1 MSLDNQSLCQ
11 DPIIRTSRKC
21 HKLNIY
27 DMYEGWFFLPVWK
40 RNNNMSILLEHLF
53 QVYLRRPEDGEVLVD
68 GEGMEEDVER
78 RRTTTFPAKK
88 DAKIQLQEG

>member
-1 MSLDNQSLCQ
+1 
-11 DPIIRTSRKC
+11 
-21 HKLNIY
+21 
-27 DMYEGWFFLPVWK
+27 
-40 RNNNMSILLEHLF
+40 MSILSEHLF

-78 RRTTTFPAKK
+78 TTTFPAKK

>member
-1 MSLDNQSLCQ
+1 
-11 DPIIRTSRKC
+11 
-21 HKLNIY
+21 
-27 DMYEGWFFLPVWK
+27 
-40 RNNNMSILLEHLF
+40 MSILLEHLF

-78 RRTTTFPAKK
+78 RTTTFPAKK